1 MKKLLGIFIII
12 GITCLLSRFALITF
26 QEDLFT
32 EVQTETPSPTI
43 ADNELLT
50 VVAYNIHHG
59 TDMFENFRLNEMALL
74 LSDADIIF
82 LSEIDRTFGSRSYYL
97 DQLEEFQNLTGL
109 KHQAYAPTLEKTG
122 LFNIRGTYGIAILSR
137 FPIIDTT
144 IYPLPTIPFDEP
156 RAALKVTVSWGNQ
169 ILTIWATHLSPVF
182 DTRKQQLE
190 YLSVS
195 AYDADLLLGDL
206 NARPDEINSLKIALA
221 LKNTETTPTFPSDNP
236 NAKIDYILY
245 GNRLKLQTA
254 QTIPSL
260 YSDHLPVK
268 ASFYLSN

>member
-12 GITCLLSRFALITF
+12 GITCFISKLALFAP
-26 QEDLFT
+26 QE
-32 EVQTETPSPTI
+32 EPIMKVQPETPPPKTT
-43 ADNELLT
+43 DRNLT
-50 VVAYNIHHG
+50 VAVYNIHHG
-59 TDMFENFRLNEMALL
+59 TDMFENTRLNEMALL
-74 LSDADIIF
+74 LSDTDIIF
-82 LSEIDRTFGSRSYYL
+82 LSEVDRTFGSRSNYL

-109 KHQAYAPTLEKTG
+109 KYQAYAPTLEKTG
-122 LFNIRGTYGIAILSR
+122 FFNMRGTYGIALLSR

-144 IYPLPTIPFDEP
+144 IYPLPSIPFDEP
-156 RAALKVTVSWGNQ
+156 RTALKVTVSWENQ

-195 AYDADLLLGDL
+195 AFDADLLLGDL
-206 NARPDEINSLKIALA
+206 NAIPAEINSLKVTLS
-221 LKNTETTPTFPSDNP
+221 LENTETTPTFPSDNP

-245 GNRLKLQTA
+245 GNRLKLQATK
-254 QTIPSL
+254 TIHSL

-268 ASFYLSN
+268 ASFSLNN